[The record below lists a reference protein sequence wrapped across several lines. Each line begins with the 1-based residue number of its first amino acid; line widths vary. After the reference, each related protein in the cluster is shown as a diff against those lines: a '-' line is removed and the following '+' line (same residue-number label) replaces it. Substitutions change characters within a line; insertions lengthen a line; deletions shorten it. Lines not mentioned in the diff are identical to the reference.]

1 MSHGLERLNAVQA
14 SLAELAEAVAALARD
29 DDHAA
34 AEEHLALAN
43 SHLAQAG
50 QLQQAEEH

>member
-1 MSHGLERLNAVQA
+1 MSHGLDRLNAVQA
-14 SLAELAEAVAALARD
+14 SLAELAEAVAALVRED
-29 DDHAA
+29 DRAA

>member
-14 SLAELAEAVAALARD
+14 SLAELAEAVAALLRD
-29 DDHAA
+29 DDCAA

-43 SHLAQAG
+43 SYLAHAG
-50 QLQQAEEH
+50 QLRETAEH

>member
-14 SLAELAEAVAALARD
+14 SVAELAEAVAALVRED
-29 DDHAA
+29 DRAA

-50 QLQQAEEH
+50 QLQQVEEH

>member
-14 SLAELAEAVAALARD
+14 SVGELAEAVAAFLRED
-29 DDHAA
+29 DRAA
-34 AEEHLALAN
+34 AEAHLALAN

-50 QLQQAEEH
+50 QLQQVEEH

>member
-14 SLAELAEAVAALARD
+14 SLAELAEAAAALVRD
-29 DDHAA
+29 DDRAA

-43 SHLAQAG
+43 SHLAQAS
-50 QLQQAEEH
+50 QLQEAEEH

>member
-14 SLAELAEAVAALARD
+14 SLAELCEAVAALVRD
-29 DDHAA
+29 DNRAA

-43 SHLAQAG
+43 SYLGQAG
-50 QLQQAEEH
+50 QLRQVEQH